1 MNYFT
6 LLRIAAI
13 SMFFANSTTY
23 TMEAGSE
30 GKDSSYEDSSYI
42 EEGVTTNKEW
52 QTKRSSQ
59 PVTTHD
65 IRYSNLK
72 KVGPE
77 ITDKDIENF
86 NQGNLKPKKSKWYH
100 FNYKK

>member
-30 GKDSSYEDSSYI
+30 GEDYAYEDSLYT
-42 EEGVTTNKEW
+42 EELTTNKEW

-72 KVGPE
+72 KVGTE

-86 NQGNLKPKKSKWYH
+86 TQKKDKTKKKWYF
-100 FNYKK
+100 FNKK